1 MVAEARDDEDVVL
14 ALGDHRDGLV
24 VGVGRV
30 LEDVDAG
37 LDAEL
42 DAVVAAHVRRD
53 LAVALVRLLD
63 GDRDLLEGVH
73 RLLGRHAGPQ
83 QALAA

>member
-14 ALGDHRDGLV
+14 ALGDHRDRLV

-30 LEDVDAG
+30 LEDVDARR
-37 LDAEL
+37 DAEL
-42 DAVVAAHVRRD
+42 DAVVAADVRRD
-53 LAVALVRLLD
+53 LPVALVRLVD
-63 GDRDLLEGVH
+63 RDRDLLEGVH
-73 RLLGRHAGPQ
+73 RLLGRRARPQ